1 MYNISTQIKPVR
13 VLLPSKKY
21 NYFQMNKI
29 ILILLTVIS
38 FTTASAQIPKDH
50 NAQVK
55 TDTFSRSLLWR
66 ISGNGLHKPSW
77 LFGTIHMICPEDYFW
92 TDSMK
97 ACLQKSEAVCFEM
110 NLDDPSVMIK
120 AAASMIDSSGKK
132 LSDYFTD
139 EQNTQLAKYLN
150 DSLGLQIAMF
160 QSMKPIAL
168 DVMLTSKNMSCPNP
182 ESYEDNILEQAKKD
196 NKIIT
201 GLEEVKE
208 QIDVL
213 SSIPTDSVIS
223 DILTS
228 IKGGA
233 SDKNN
238 YDEIVAAYK
247 QQDLSA
253 LFYLIQQS
261 NDLGNDI
268 GIFLDDRNK
277 KWISRIEEK
286 IQKQS
291 VFFAVGA
298 GHLWG
303 PNGVISLL
311 RKEGYR
317 VEPVK

>member
-1 MYNISTQIKPVR
+1 MKN
-13 VLLPSKKY
+13 
-21 NYFQMNKI
+21 I
-29 ILILLTVIS
+29 ILILLAVIS
-38 FTTASAQIPKDH
+38 FTAAWSQNPKDH
-50 NAQVK
+50 TAKVK
-55 TDTFSRSLLWR
+55 TDAFSRSLLWR

-77 LFGTIHMICPEDYFW
+77 LFGTIHMICPQDYFW

-97 ACLQKSEAVCFEM
+97 ANLGKSETVCFEM
-110 NLDDPSVMIK
+110 NLDDPGIMIA
-120 AAASMIDSSGKK
+120 AAASMVDSSGKK

-139 EQNTQLAKYLN
+139 EQNRQLAKYLN

-160 QSMKPIAL
+160 QTMKPIAL
-168 DVMLTSKNMSCPNP
+168 DVMLTSKNMNCPNP

-213 SSIPTDSVIS
+213 SSIPIDSVIS

-253 LFYLIQQS
+253 LYYLIQKS

-303 PNGVISLL
+303 PNGLIALL
-311 RKEGYR
+311 RKKGYT
-317 VEPVK
+317 VEPVL